1 MTVLNFPGVEDRQT
15 SFDVICFCHLRWDFV
30 FQRPQHLMTRFA
42 KKGRVF
48 IIEEPTPSEDEPRL
62 DVSDRGDGVFVCVPM
77 LPGETKSDE
86 VVPGLI
92 QDLIRE
98 HSITNYIDWFYTP
111 MMLNWADGL
120 RPLATV
126 YDCMDELSAFR
137 GAPPELVEKE
147 RKLFELAD
155 VVFTGGQSLYEAKRE
170 QHENVHAFP
179 SSIDAPHFGRAR
191 TIAEEFPQQ
200 ADIPHPRIG
209 FVGVI
214 DERMDIPMVAKAA
227 ELRPDWQF
235 VMVGPVVKID
245 EADLPRP
252 HNVHYLGQQNYED
265 LPAIL
270 AGWDVAVM
278 PFALNEST
286 RYISPTKTPEYLA
299 AGLPV
304 VSTAIKDVVTPY
316 GDLDLVSIVATPEEF
331 VTAVDALMSDD
342 QQDRQVRADA
352 YLSNFSWDKTFQGM
366 YNLIHQAIS
375 ERSGGPRAS
384 VEAASQ

>member
-1 MTVLNFPGVEDRQT
+1 MTVLNFPGVQDRQT
-15 SFDVICFCHLRWDFV
+15 EFDVICFCHLRWDFV

-42 KKGRVF
+42 RRGRVF
-48 IIEEPTPSEDEPRL
+48 IVEEPVGTDNEARL
-62 DVSDRGDGVFVCVPM
+62 DVSDRGNGVFVCVPQ
-77 LPGETKSDE
+77 LPSGSNADQEIPKLLTKLIDE
-86 VVPGLI
+86 HL
-92 QDLIRE
+92 
-98 HSITNYIDWFYTP
+98 ITNYINWFYTP
-111 MMLNWADGL
+111 MMLDWADGL
-120 RPLATV
+120 EPLAIV
-126 YDCMDELSAFR
+126 YDCMDQLSAFS

-147 RKLFELAD
+147 RKLFERAD

-179 SSIDAPHFGRAR
+179 SSIDAQHFGKAR
-191 TIAEEFPQQ
+191 SISEEFPQQ
-200 ADIPHPRIG
+200 ANIPHPRVG

-214 DERMDIPMVAKAA
+214 DERMDVPMVGKAA

-245 EADLPRP
+245 EATLPRP
-252 HNVHYLGQQNYED
+252 ENIHYLGQQGYED

-316 GDLDLVSIVATPEEF
+316 GDLDLVSIVSTPEEF
-331 VTAVDALMSDD
+331 VSAIETAMTEDS
-342 QQDRQVRADA
+342 QDRRIRADA

-366 YNLIHQAIS
+366 YELIQQVT
-375 ERSGGPRAS
+375 SGGTK
-384 VEAASQ
+384 AAADAATQ